1 MPGAGALESLILVL
15 FLMDFSDHAQEQEQL
30 LSLKKV
36 YMILKQLQNQ
46 LHLKETNKLKERD

>member
-1 MPGAGALESLILVL
+1 
-15 FLMDFSDHAQEQEQL
+15 MDFSDHAEEQEQL

-46 LHLKETNKLKERD
+46 LHLKETNKLKERDWWFQKLFIIAGLAAIH

>member
-1 MPGAGALESLILVL
+1 
-15 FLMDFSDHAQEQEQL
+15 MDFSDHAQDQEQL
-30 LSLKKV
+30 LSLQKV

>member
-1 MPGAGALESLILVL
+1 
-15 FLMDFSDHAQEQEQL
+15 MDFSDHAQKQEQL

>member
-1 MPGAGALESLILVL
+1 
-15 FLMDFSDHAQEQEQL
+15 MDFSDHAQEQEQL

-36 YMILKQLQNQ
+36 YMILKQLQNP